1 MLWLDLQPILS
12 DAEVS
17 TGGGD
22 EAGPSFA
29 LLLTLLAVTQGS
41 HLHQPL
47 LCFLLFKAPNTCFVQ
62 NTAYRL
68 FKNDLTEFVTLS

>member
-29 LLLTLLAVTQGS
+29 LLLSLLAVTQGS
-41 HLHQPL
+41 HLHQAL
-47 LCFLLFKAPNTCFVQ
+47 LCFLLFKAPNT
-62 NTAYRL
+62 ALYRIL
-68 FKNDLTEFVTLS
+68 LTGFSKMILLNL